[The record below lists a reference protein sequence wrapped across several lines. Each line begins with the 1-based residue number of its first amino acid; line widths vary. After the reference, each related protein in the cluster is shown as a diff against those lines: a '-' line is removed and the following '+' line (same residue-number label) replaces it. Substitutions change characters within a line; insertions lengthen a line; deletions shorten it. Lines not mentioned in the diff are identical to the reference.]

1 MFGMK
6 KIFCQGSGYI
16 SLVVCCIILVIP
28 AFGQNQKANQ
38 KAISYPT
45 PLAGDNAIVF
55 LPGIVSGNDND
66 FGAAFSPDGR
76 SFYFSR
82 TINKLSGIMVSRF
95 IKGRWAEPVPVAFA
109 KSHYAD
115 ADPAFSPDGKL
126 YFISTRPV
134 SENDTTRDYN
144 IWFVTPAPDGNW
156 SYPQPLAEVNSEANE
171 YYISFA
177 TNGNLYFASSR
188 PGGFGEEDIYVS
200 KREEERFTKP
210 INLGPTVNTAKSE
223 YDPFISGD
231 EKLLIFTS
239 SGRAEGIGGADL
251 YSIKLAGDA
260 VPRLAVNLGPLIN
273 TSGREY
279 CPYISPD
286 GKYFFY
292 SSGEE
297 IKWIKFS
304 ALKQL
309 PGIN

>member
-1 MFGMK
+1 MK
-6 KIFCQGSGYI
+6 KIFCQGSGY
-16 SLVVCCIILVIP
+16 LTLAVCCIILVIP
-28 AFGQNQKANQ
+28 AFAQNQKANQ
-38 KAISYPT
+38 KAIPYPK
-45 PLAGDNAIVF
+45 PLAGDTPIVF

-95 IKGRWAEPVPVAFA
+95 IKDRWTEPVPVAFA
-109 KSHYAD
+109 RPQYAD

-134 SENDTTRDYN
+134 SINDTTRDYN
-144 IWFVTPAPDGNW
+144 IWFVTPAPDSNW
-156 SYPQPLAEVNSEANE
+156 SDPQPLAEVNSEANE
-171 YYISFA
+171 FYISFA
-177 TNGNLYFASSR
+177 ANGNLYFASSR

-200 KREEERFTKP
+200 KQESERFTKP
-210 INLGPTVNTAKSE
+210 VNLGPTVNTAKSE

-239 SGRAEGIGGADL
+239 SGRAEGLGGADL
-251 YSIKLAGDA
+251 YSIKLAEDTTHRVA
-260 VPRLAVNLGPLIN
+260 INLGPLIN

-292 SSGEE
+292 SSSGE
-297 IKWIKFS
+297 IKWMKFP

-309 PGIN
+309 PVLN